1 MVLKK
6 NIGVW
11 LIWMLILMRVK
22 YFGNV
27 KFMFVMKVNVWK
39 NMCCSKFVIVLNIDL
54 LYKIIFKIDL
64 RGLEFVD
71 LY

>member
-39 NMCCSKFVIVLNIDL
+39 NMCWSKFVIVLNIDL

>member
-39 NMCCSKFVIVLNIDL
+39 NMYWSKFVIVLNIDL